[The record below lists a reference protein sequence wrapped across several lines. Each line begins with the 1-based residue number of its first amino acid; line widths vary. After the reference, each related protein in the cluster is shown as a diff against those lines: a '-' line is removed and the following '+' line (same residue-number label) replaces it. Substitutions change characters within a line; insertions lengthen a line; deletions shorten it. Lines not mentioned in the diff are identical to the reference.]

1 MAIKKKAKKYNS
13 DFFTNAKKVV
23 GAKRFKEAIHKADE
37 RIKSL
42 SKKTL
47 KLIEEGLTAAREGRF
62 SKRKFTSNKKIV
74 KKKKSK

>member
-1 MAIKKKAKKYNS
+1 MSKKLHKHNS

-23 GAKRFKEAIHKADE
+23 GAKRFKEAIKKADE
-37 RIKSL
+37 RIKSF

>member
-1 MAIKKKAKKYNS
+1 MNKKSKKYNP
-13 DFFTNAKKVV
+13 DFFTSAKKVV
-23 GAKRFKEAIHKADE
+23 GAKRFKEAIKKADE
-37 RIKSL
+37 RIKSF

>member
-13 DFFTNAKKVV
+13 DFFTNSKKVV

-37 RIKSL
+37 QIKSL